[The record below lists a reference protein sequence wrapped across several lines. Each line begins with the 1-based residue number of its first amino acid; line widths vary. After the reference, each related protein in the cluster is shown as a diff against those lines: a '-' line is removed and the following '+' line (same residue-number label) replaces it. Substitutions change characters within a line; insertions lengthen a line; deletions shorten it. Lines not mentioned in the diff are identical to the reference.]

1 MITWNVGEAL
11 LYEDLESLLKKA
23 KSNGIK
29 NHLIINGRAL
39 TKEKIDS
46 IARVLDIVTL
56 CLDSCDN
63 KNNELMGRG
72 YGQYDNIKE
81 IVTYF
86 KTNYPNLKVK
96 INTVCKLNIISPEVL
111 IRTDGTVVV
120 IRNKEDKILGNL
132 LFDDIDI
139 FICNNM

>member
-1 MITWNVGEAL
+1 
-11 LYEDLESLLKKA
+11 
-23 KSNGIK
+23 
-29 NHLIINGRAL
+29 
-39 TKEKIDS
+39 
-46 IARVLDIVTL
+46 
-56 CLDSCDN
+56 
-63 KNNELMGRG
+63 MGRG

-139 FICNNM
+139 FIRNNM

>member
-1 MITWNVGEAL
+1 MNNVS
-11 LYEDLESLLKKA
+11 DLPYGLPYKL
-23 KSNGIK
+23 
-29 NHLIINGRAL
+29 
-39 TKEKIDS
+39 
-46 IARVLDIVTL
+46 
-56 CLDSCDN
+56 
-63 KNNELMGRG
+63 NNEILNKLIKC
-72 YGQYDNIKE
+72 GQYDNIKE

-139 FICNNM
+139 FIRNNM